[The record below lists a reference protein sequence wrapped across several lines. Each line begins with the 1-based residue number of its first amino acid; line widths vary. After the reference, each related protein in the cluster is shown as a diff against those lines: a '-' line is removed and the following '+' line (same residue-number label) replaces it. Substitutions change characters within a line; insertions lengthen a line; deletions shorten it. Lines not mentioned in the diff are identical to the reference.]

1 MYVQIVGPSVKL
13 KKKKVTVCNG
23 SFLNEWYRVGQFF
36 ACLKVTLCAYVS
48 ARDSLGGSK
57 GGYTAQKKIKYCL
70 YTLCG
75 YRISHG
81 WLHDGRPG

>member
-13 KKKKVTVCNG
+13 KNKKVTVCNG

-57 GGYTAQKKIKYCL
+57 GGYTAQKNKIPL
-70 YTLCG
+70 VDTM
-75 YRISHG
+75 
-81 WLHDGRPG
+81 WV